1 MRSRSTLRARS
12 LYDDRINRN
21 LPGLIPSN
29 RENPSHTAQGGGS
42 RPEASSIIS
51 SFFVSEMK
59 IDFLLN
65 VMMLIEIGHC
75 RDVHD
80 FILCHECGYINH
92 LSDGLLNVLFLGR
105 DRGVCTKSRRALTL
119 DTPRSPPCSVVIQL
133 SGMTSCST

>member
-1 MRSRSTLRARS
+1 
-12 LYDDRINRN
+12 
-21 LPGLIPSN
+21 
-29 RENPSHTAQGGGS
+29 
-42 RPEASSIIS
+42 
-51 SFFVSEMK
+51 MK

-119 DTPRSPPCSVVIQL
+119 DTPRSPPLQC
-133 SGMTSCST
+133 GDTT